1 VDASGHRRYHNRV
14 FQPRLRLISLY
25 RQQPAS
31 QAGSADAA
39 LTSLD
44 ARQKDLVAK
53 ADVDGFAAL
62 AAPQLTINAPTNRIL
77 TRKQFLAMMRDG
89 RIGAEAFERKVES
102 VTVSGPIGVVMGSE
116 VFTPDNRPVPER
128 QGSFG
133 QNVLHSLSCSDNVV
147 RRYGRT
153 KIEYR
158 RDAEREAMQRRQ
170 LLDVIGHDEVLHFLA
185 RVIVEAS
192 HELL

>member
-1 VDASGHRRYHNRV
+1 MHPIRVAAAALLVLSMPSGAFAQTLQR
-14 FQPRLRLISLY
+14 
-25 RQQPAS
+25 
-31 QAGSADAA
+31 GSAEAA

-53 ADVDGFAAL
+53 ADVDSLAAL

-116 VFTPDNRPVPER
+116 VFTPTAESELGRTYGVKPLNRR
-128 QGSFG
+128 YT
-133 QNVLHSLSCSDNVV
+133 NIYVLDHGRWMWFARHANVV
-147 RRYGRT
+147 PGP
-153 KIEYR
+153 
-158 RDAEREAMQRRQ
+158 
-170 LLDVIGHDEVLHFLA
+170 
-185 RVIVEAS
+185 AS
-192 HELL
+192 SR